1 LSESVRMLAA
11 ASARRDALE
20 LLLRARKLDRT
31 LTSNR
36 LTAPDGTLAP
46 VGVTAVDGSLGGGLA
61 RGHMSEIVGPRSSGR
76 TTLLHIALAA
86 AARRDEAVALVDTL
100 DMFDVVSA
108 DRAGVDVE
116 RLLWVRGPSIT
127 SMSGPMLA
135 AAVDRALKAFN
146 LILQAGGFGLVV
158 LDLAEVPIAALRR
171 LPFTT
176 WLRLQRV
183 LEGRDTV
190 ALLIADDSVARS
202 TRGVT
207 LRVSTTTASAAPS
220 RWQAPP
226 FVVHTTVVR
235 AHANTDPHAIDD
247 LPRIEAH
254 AHQHARRLSAEN

>member
-1 LSESVRMLAA
+1 MPAA

-20 LLLRARKLDRT
+20 LLLRARQLDGT

-46 VGVTAVDGSLGGGLA
+46 LGVAAVDGALGGGLA
-61 RGHMSEIVGPRSSGR
+61 RGHLSEIVGPRSSGR
-76 TTLLHIALAA
+76 TTLLHAALAA
-86 AARRDEAVALVDTL
+86 AAARDEVVALVDTL

-108 DRAGVDVE
+108 DRAGVGID
-116 RLLWVRGPSIT
+116 RLLWVRGTAISALP
-127 SMSGPMLA
+127 GPLL
-135 AAVDRALKAFN
+135 DRAIDRAIKAFN

-158 LDLAEVPIAALRR
+158 LDLADVPLAAIRR

-190 ALLIADDSVARS
+190 ALLVANDSVARS

-207 LRVSTTTASAAPS
+207 LRVSTSMTSAAPS
-220 RWQAPP
+220 RWPAPP
-226 FVVHTTVVR
+226 FVVNTTVVR
-235 AHANTDPHAIDD
+235 AVGSNSDQGKRA
-247 LPRIEAH
+247 EA
-254 AHQHARRLSAEN
+254 